1 MTTLLSLGILGQSNT
16 QECLSQICKQAGQI
30 CTITIM
36 HHMEA
41 NALLPKLLTEE
52 VIQLCS

>member
-1 MTTLLSLGILGQSNT
+1 MTALPSLGILEQSKT
-16 QECLSQICKQAGQI
+16 QECLPQICKQAGQI
-30 CTITIM
+30 CTITTI

-41 NALLPKLLTEE
+41 NELLPKLLTEE